1 MVIKQNVEMVELTK
15 ACSLGYTKPDRLPD
29 NKKCLEILKKY
40 FTSDSPN
47 IHLVDIKG
55 KSTWTPLMLC
65 CYFEFL
71 DGVNF
76 LLENGASP
84 NFVGTDGKSPLSIL
98 AIKNKTSLIHKL
110 IKKGASVDY
119 KDKQGKTALM
129 EACEKGNFD
138 NVKAFLE
145 NKANIKIKNIKNKT
159 CLDIALEAG
168 QYNIVKYT
176 EHFYFDST
184 LTKKESPENKK
195 TKI

>member
-15 ACSLGYTKPDRLPD
+15 ACSLGYLNADGLPD
-29 NKKCLEILKKY
+29 NKKCLEILKNC
-40 FTSDSPN
+40 FASNSPN
-47 IHLVDIKG
+47 IHLIDVKG
-55 KSTWTPLMLC
+55 KQTWTPLMLC

-71 DGVNF
+71 DGINF
-76 LLENGASP
+76 LLENGANP
-84 NFVGTDGKSPLSIL
+84 NLVGIDGKAPLSIL

-110 IKKGASVDY
+110 IKKGAVVDY
-119 KDKQGKTALM
+119 TDKQGKTALM

-145 NKANIKIKNIKNKT
+145 NKANIKIKNSKDKT

-184 LTKKESPENKK
+184 LTKKDNIEVKK